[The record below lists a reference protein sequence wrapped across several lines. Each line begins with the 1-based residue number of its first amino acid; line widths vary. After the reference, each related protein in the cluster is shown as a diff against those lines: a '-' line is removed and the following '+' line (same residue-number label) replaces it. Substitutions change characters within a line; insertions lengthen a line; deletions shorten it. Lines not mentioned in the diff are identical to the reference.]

1 MKSSIGVVAAAVLA
15 SGWAAA
21 GRAQV
26 IERVSVANDGS
37 EANAVSI
44 ITGSR
49 SSMSADG
56 RYVVFDSDATNLV
69 EGDTNGWTDIF
80 VRDRQLRTTT
90 RVSVNL
96 SGGDAN
102 GPSEVGAISADG
114 RYVAFRSA
122 AHDLVVG
129 DTNFEWDIFV
139 RDMLLGVTIR
149 ASVAVDGGDA
159 NDDSSGPSISAD
171 GRYVAFVSHAFN
183 LVPGPQ
189 NRLNCVYVRDLQVG
203 ETVLASGAW
212 DGGTAD
218 ADAWGGTVSGDG
230 RHVAFV
236 SAATN
241 IVVDDFNGLTDV
253 FVRDLDAGLTLRVS
267 VDESGGD
274 PDGTSISPSINHDGT
289 HIAFNSDATDLVSG
303 DTNGQ
308 SDVFVRVHNPPFST
322 HRVSL
327 SSDGQQG
334 DLGSSGASIS
344 AGARYVAFGS
354 NATNLVPDDT
364 NGWSD
369 VFLHDRWTSRTW
381 RASTDLLGNESDG
394 WSAVPSISADD
405 RFIVFR
411 SGASNLVPGDTNG
424 VDDVFVAYGPATV
437 FADGFESG
445 DLSAWSSVVP

>member
-1 MKSSIGVVAAAVLA
+1 MKKPVIFAAAVVLV
-15 SGWAAA
+15 SGWAA
-21 GRAQV
+21 GGGAQV

-56 RYVVFDSDATNLV
+56 RYVVFESDATNLV
-69 EGDTNGWTDIF
+69 ADDFNGWTDVF
-80 VRDRQLRTTT
+80 VRDRQLRTTA

-102 GPSEVGAISADG
+102 GPSEVSAISADG

-139 RDMLLGVTIR
+139 RDMLLGVTVR

-212 DGGTAD
+212 DGGAAD
-218 ADAWGGTVSGDG
+218 ADAWGGTISGDG

-253 FVRDLDAGLTLRVS
+253 FVRDLNTAWTLRVS
-267 VDESGGD
+267 VDELGGD
-274 PDGTSISPSINHDGT
+274 SDGTSTSPSINHDGT

-334 DLGSSGASIS
+334 DLGSSGSSIS

-354 NATNLVPDDT
+354 NATNFVPDDT

-381 RASTDLLGNESDG
+381 RVSTDLLGNESNG

-411 SGASNLVPGDTNG
+411 SGASNLVPGDSNG
-424 VDDVFVAYGPATV
+424 VDDVFVAYGPATLL
-437 FADGFESG
+437 ADGFESG

>member
-1 MKSSIGVVAAAVLA
+1 MKSPIVVVAAVVLA
-15 SGWAAA
+15 TGWAAA

-26 IERVSVANDGS
+26 IERVSVANDGA

-44 ITGSR
+44 ITGAR
-49 SSMSADG
+49 SSVSADG
-56 RYVVFDSDATNLV
+56 RYVVFESDATNLV
-69 EGDTNGWTDIF
+69 ADDFNGWTDVF
-80 VRDRQLRTTT
+80 VRDRQLKTTT
-90 RVSVNL
+90 RASVNL

-102 GPSEVGAISADG
+102 GPSETSAISADG

-129 DTNFEWDIFV
+129 DTNWEWDIFV

-149 ASVAVDGGDA
+149 ASVSVDGGDA

-183 LVPGPQ
+183 LVAGAQ
-189 NRLNCVYVRDLQVG
+189 NRLNCVYVRDLLLG
-203 ETVLASGAW
+203 ETVLVSGAW

-218 ADAWGGTVSGDG
+218 ADAWGSTISGGG

-236 SAATN
+236 SGATN
-241 IVVDDFNGLTDV
+241 IVADDFNDLVDV
-253 FVRDLDAGLTLRVS
+253 FHHDLNTGVTLRVS
-267 VDESGGD
+267 VDEVGGD
-274 PDGTSISPSINHDGT
+274 ADGRSVGASINHDGMQV
-289 HIAFNSDATDLVSG
+289 AFTSIATDLVSG
-303 DTNGQ
+303 DTNGED
-308 SDVFVRVHNPPFST
+308 DVFVRELTPPFLT
-322 HRVSL
+322 QRVSV

-334 DLGSSGASIS
+334 DLASSGPSIS

-354 NATNLVPDDT
+354 NATNLVPGDT
-364 NGWSD
+364 NAWSD
-369 VFLHDRWTSRTW
+369 VFLHDRWTGLTW
-381 RASTDLLGNESDG
+381 RVSTDLLGNEANE
-394 WSAVPSISADD
+394 WSGVPSISADD

-411 SGASNLVPGDTNG
+411 SGASNLVPGDSNG